1 MDHTWSALRLARSLS
16 TGSGFVL
23 AAAAGKGEQ
32 ISQSRPDSGL
42 GSQAKDLKP
51 FKVVPSSLGSG
62 KASGLH

>member
-1 MDHTWSALRLARSLS
+1 MGHPYLVRAEARSLRI
-16 TGSGFVL
+16 GSSFALL
-23 AAAAGKGEQ
+23 AASSTQ